1 MISGGQPLRSGGI
14 PIEVTVEILGAR
26 ALYCVGC
33 RCMVRPGPSFVAHL
47 QVHHRAVDLLVFPSE
62 HGRCETRVGEFIT
75 FARTIGGPDVTNAI

>member
-47 QVHHRAVDLLVFPSE
+47 QVHHR
-62 HGRCETRVGEFIT
+62 RVVP
-75 FARTIGGPDVTNAI
+75 A